1 MKLKK
6 NVALIM
12 VAAAMLAGGGY
23 AEAANSSSSGGGGFV
38 RDSQETSSKS
48 STDNVGKNTTGAIA
62 ATGLEQGF
70 VPKEGGIFSEQDKK
84 DDATKGYKE
93 AWAQQGCTK
102 EAWVELKTQYDKNM
116 RMSIAQ
122 SAKIDQR
129 IMDVIKNPNQM
140 NIEGFSMLGCDLNN
154 SLKTVQNLT
163 NTVREVIEFI
173 GSGSS
178 LDKIKS
184 GLEKK
189 ARGLI
194 QGILEE
200 LENGVKRAGCQL
212 LNKAAKD
219 TDAFLY
225 STVGQKLDELKS
237 AGSNFIGDVNRMNNE
252 GTSNSNGK
260 VGNSEN

>member
-12 VAAAMLAGGGY
+12 VAAAMLAGGY
-23 AEAANSSSSGGGGFV
+23 AEAANSSTSSSGFV

-48 STDNVGKNTTGAIA
+48 STANVGKNTTGATA

-84 DDATKGYKE
+84 DDPSRGYEK
-93 AWAQQGCTK
+93 AWAQQGCTE

-122 SAKIDQR
+122 SAKTDQR

-212 LNKAAKD
+212 INNAAKD

-225 STVGQKLDELKS
+225 STVGKKLDELKS
-237 AGSNFIGDVNRMNNE
+237 AGNNFIGDVNRINNE
-252 GTSNSNGK
+252 GANNSNGK

>member
-6 NVALIM
+6 NVALVM
-12 VAAAMLAGGGY
+12 VAAVMLAGGGY
-23 AEAANSSSSGGGGFV
+23 AEAANSSPSGVGGSV

-70 VPKEGGIFSEQDKK
+70 VPKEGGIFSEQDKN
-84 DDATKGYKE
+84 DADRGYKKE
-93 AWAQQGCTK
+93 WAQQGCTK

-122 SAKIDQR
+122 SAKTDQR
-129 IMDVIKNPNQM
+129 IVDVIKNPNQM

-237 AGSNFIGDVNRMNNE
+237 AGSNFTRDVNHMNNE
-252 GTSNSNGK
+252 GTSNPNGK